1 MLILFKICNKYLIIK
16 IKNIINKKIK
26 IFKMKIIKTNFSKY
40 KVLVSNR
47 TRNKLLIII
56 YMINYLIL
64 RHQNKLIKNSIM

>member
-47 TRNKLLIII
+47 TKNKLLIII